1 MPTVQTPKDHSTV
14 PVIPDILEM
23 ESRVLVRWGSVPLP
37 RGIIKG
43 VLGYN
48 LFKPLSVK
56 ALITTSLHTILFFG
70 IDHYISIAD
79 IAECDDKTLAPH
91 HNSYYAHNCHADA
104 NCTNTKGSFFCTCRT
119 GYSGDGV
126 TCTGIFGSGAGTCIP

>member
-1 MPTVQTPKDHSTV
+1 MYQQTSATTCKAHDLYYS
-14 PVIPDILEM
+14 
-23 ESRVLVRWGSVPLP
+23 
-37 RGIIKG
+37 IKI
-43 VLGYN
+43 N
-48 LFKPLSVK
+48 ARDKRRHK
-56 ALITTSLHTILFFG
+56 LFFG

-104 NCTNTKGSFFCTCRT
+104 NCTNTKGSFFCMCRT